1 MAINAILGD
10 LTQNSYVT
18 EDEADAYFEDRAFSS
33 NWDNVAAEDKEPLL
47 ILCSRTIDWYVK
59 WKGFKKSATQPMEWP
74 RTKVI
79 LRDGTE
85 VADNVLPEAVKIAVF
100 EMVLSS
106 ISKDPT
112 LADPLMGLE
121 ELKVATLALRAKP
134 DQSGKRTTSKSVIP
148 EKVLKIL
155 TDLRSSSSFGVVR
168 LIRG

>member
-1 MAINAILGD
+1 
-10 LTQNSYVT
+10 
-18 EDEADAYFEDRAFSS
+18 
-33 NWDNVAAEDKEPLL
+33 
-47 ILCSRTIDWYVK
+47 
-59 WKGFKKSATQPMEWP
+59 MEWP
-74 RTKVI
+74 RTDVI

-85 VADNVLPEAVKIAVF
+85 VADDTLPEAVKIAVF

-106 ISKDPT
+106 VSKDPT
-112 LADPLMGLE
+112 LSDPLMGLE
-121 ELKVATLALRAKP
+121 ELKVATLSLRAKP